1 VEGTVVRGR
10 AKKADEPTAT
20 PRQQGGERYMD
31 VNAIVSYNL
40 KAIRE
45 KRGWTQED
53 VAAGLARL
61 TGHRLPQASI
71 SAMERG
77 YDGDRRRRFDAHELY
92 LLSMVF
98 SVPIVYFFIP
108 PPDTKM
114 GELADT
120 HRPISEL
127 YVSVLGREY
136 QLEDLD
142 ERLANLNL
150 TNPDEVDDI
159 AAAIFGSKEA
169 AARNWHDH
177 YRTWRKKRLAEMA
190 RTYGDQLDEVA
201 EFLGKF
207 ANQITQ
213 LGPTG
218 YLQAMAHKRGEG
230 VDDTVLQPDEE
241 D

>member
-1 VEGTVVRGR
+1 MVRGR
-10 AKKADEPTAT
+10 AKKAAEPSAARKQSAAE
-20 PRQQGGERYMD
+20 PRMD
-31 VNAIVSYNL
+31 VNAVVSYNL

-98 SVPIVYFFIP
+98 GVPIVYFFLP

-114 GELADT
+114 RELVDT

-136 QLEDLD
+136 QLDDFD
-142 ERLANLNL
+142 ERLAHLNL
-150 TNPDEVDDI
+150 TNPAEVDDI

-169 AARNWHDH
+169 AAQNWHDH

-190 RTYGDQLDEVA
+190 RTYGDKLDEVA

-213 LGPTG
+213 LGPTS
-218 YLQAMAHKRGEG
+218 YLQAMAHKHDED
-230 VDDTVLQPDEE
+230 VDDFALLPDEE
-241 D
+241 N

>member
-1 VEGTVVRGR
+1 MVRGR
-10 AKKADEPTAT
+10 AKKADAPTAA
-20 PRQQGGERYMD
+20 PSQEGGERYMD
-31 VNAIVSYNL
+31 VNAVVSYNL

-45 KRGWTQED
+45 RRGWTQED

-98 SVPIVYFFIP
+98 NVPIVYFFIP
-108 PPDTKM
+108 PPVE
-114 GELADT
+114 GYRELADT
-120 HRPISEL
+120 HRPLSEL

-142 ERLANLNL
+142 ERLADLNI
-150 TNPDEVDDI
+150 TNPDEVDAI
-159 AAAIFGSKEA
+159 AAAIFGSKEDA
-169 AARNWHDH
+169 AQNWHDH

-190 RTYGDQLDEVA
+190 RTYGDQLDQVA

-218 YLQAMAHKRGEG
+218 YLQAMAHKRGEE
-230 VDDTVLQPDEE
+230 VDDSDLQPDEE

>member
-1 VEGTVVRGR
+1 MVRGR
-10 AKKADEPTAT
+10 AKKAADGNVAARTSAAEP
-20 PRQQGGERYMD
+20 RMD

-45 KRGWTQED
+45 RRGWTQED

-98 SVPIVYFFIP
+98 HVPIVYFFIP
-108 PPDTKM
+108 PPDTK
-114 GELADT
+114 GRELADT
-120 HRPISEL
+120 RRPISEL
-127 YVSVLGREY
+127 YASVLGREH

-142 ERLANLNL
+142 ERLAALNI
-150 TNPDEVDDI
+150 TNPDQVDDI
-159 AAAIFGSKEA
+159 AAAVFGSKEA

-201 EFLGKF
+201 EFLATF

-218 YLQAMAHKRGEG
+218 YLQSMAHKRGEEI
-230 VDDTVLQPDEE
+230 DDSILLPERE

>member
-1 VEGTVVRGR
+1 MVRGR
-10 AKKADEPTAT
+10 AKKAAEPSEARKPTAAE
-20 PRQQGGERYMD
+20 PRMD
-31 VNAIVSYNL
+31 VNAVVSYNL

-98 SVPIVYFFIP
+98 SVPIVYFFLP

-114 GELADT
+114 RELADT
-120 HRPISEL
+120 NRPISEL

-169 AARNWHDH
+169 AAQNWHDH
-177 YRTWRKKRLAEMA
+177 YRTWRKKRLAELA

-218 YLQAMAHKRGEG
+218 YLQAMVHHRDE
-230 VDDTVLQPDEE
+230 DDDDFILLPDEE
-241 D
+241 N

>member
-1 VEGTVVRGR
+1 MVRGR
-10 AKKADEPTAT
+10 GKQAADPPTEHPPNAAEP
-20 PRQQGGERYMD
+20 RME
-31 VNAIVSYNL
+31 VNAIVSYNV

-45 KRGWTQED
+45 RRGWTQED

-108 PPDTKM
+108 PPDTKLR
-114 GELADT
+114 ELADT
-120 HRPISEL
+120 RRPISEL

-136 QLEDLD
+136 QLADLD
-142 ERLANLNL
+142 ERLADLNV
-150 TNPDEVDDI
+150 TNPDEVDAI
-159 AAAIFGSKEA
+159 AAAIFGSKEVA
-169 AARNWHDH
+169 AQNWHDH

-213 LGPTG
+213 LSPTG
-218 YLQAMAHKRGEG
+218 YLQAMAHKRGEEA
-230 VDDTVLQPDEE
+230 DDSALLSDKE

>member
-1 VEGTVVRGR
+1 MVRSRG
-10 AKKADEPTAT
+10 KKATDPSAERLPESGEP
-20 PRQQGGERYMD
+20 RMD
-31 VNAIVSYNL
+31 VNAIVSYNV

-45 KRGWTQED
+45 RRGWTQED

-98 SVPIVYFFIP
+98 NVPIVYFFIP
-108 PPDTKM
+108 PPKT
-114 GELADT
+114 GIRELADT
-120 HRPISEL
+120 RRPISEL

-142 ERLANLNL
+142 ERLADLNL
-150 TNPDEVDDI
+150 TNPDDVDDI
-159 AAAIFGSKEA
+159 AAAIFGSKEVA
-169 AARNWHDH
+169 AQNWHDH

-218 YLQAMAHKRGEG
+218 YLQAMAHKRGED
-230 VDDTVLQPDEE
+230 VDDSVVRLDEE

>member
-1 VEGTVVRGR
+1 MVRGR
-10 AKKADEPTAT
+10 AKKATDQAVA
-20 PRQQGGERYMD
+20 PRPSGGERYMD
-31 VNAIVSYNL
+31 VNAVVSYNV

-45 KRGWTQED
+45 RRGWTQED

-98 SVPIVYFFIP
+98 NVPIVYFFIP
-108 PPDTKM
+108 PPVE
-114 GELADT
+114 GYRELADT
-120 HRPISEL
+120 HRPLSEL

-136 QLEDLD
+136 QLDDLD
-142 ERLANLNL
+142 ERLSDLNI
-150 TNPDEVDDI
+150 TDPEQVDAV
-159 AAAIFGSKEA
+159 AAAIFGSKEEA
-169 AARNWHDH
+169 AQNWHDH

-190 RTYGDQLDEVA
+190 RTYGDQLDDVA

-218 YLQAMAHKRGEG
+218 YLQAMAHKRGE
-230 VDDTVLQPDEE
+230 DAYDPIAKPDKE

>member
-1 VEGTVVRGR
+1 MVRGR
-10 AKKADEPTAT
+10 AKKAAEPAAA
-20 PRQQGGERYMD
+20 PQSAGGERYMD
-31 VNAIVSYNL
+31 VNAVVSYNV

-45 KRGWTQED
+45 RRGWTQED
-53 VAAGLARL
+53 VAIGLARL

-98 SVPIVYFFIP
+98 NVPIVYFFIP
-108 PPDTKM
+108 PPVT
-114 GELADT
+114 GYRELADT
-120 HRPISEL
+120 HRPLSEL

-136 QLEDLD
+136 QLDDLD
-142 ERLANLNL
+142 ERLADLNI
-150 TNPDEVDDI
+150 TNPDEVDAI
-159 AAAIFGSKEA
+159 AAAIFGSKEDA
-169 AARNWHDH
+169 AQNWHDH

-190 RTYGDQLDEVA
+190 RTYGDQLDQVA

-218 YLQAMAHKRGEG
+218 YLQAMAHKRGEE
-230 VDDTVLQPDEE
+230 VDDSVLQPDEE

>member
-1 VEGTVVRGR
+1 MVRGR
-10 AKKADEPTAT
+10 AKKAGDPTT
-20 PRQQGGERYMD
+20 PSQQGGERYMD
-31 VNAIVSYNL
+31 VNAIVSFNL

-98 SVPIVYFFIP
+98 NVPIVYFFIP
-108 PPDTKM
+108 PPDTKLR
-114 GELADT
+114 ELADT
-120 HRPISEL
+120 HRPVSEL

-136 QLEDLD
+136 ELDDVD
-142 ERLANLNL
+142 ERLADLNI
-150 TNPDEVDDI
+150 TNPHEVDDI

-169 AARNWHDH
+169 AAKNWHDH

-201 EFLGKF
+201 EFLAKF
-207 ANQITQ
+207 ANQITR

-218 YLQAMAHKRGEG
+218 YLQSMAHKRGED
-230 VDDTVLQPDEE
+230 VDDSLLRSEKE

>member
-1 VEGTVVRGR
+1 MVRGR
-10 AKKADEPTAT
+10 AKKPADPAAA
-20 PRQQGGERYMD
+20 PRPAGGERYMD
-31 VNAIVSYNL
+31 VNAVVSYNV

-45 KRGWTQED
+45 RRGWTQED

-98 SVPIVYFFIP
+98 NVPIVYFFIP
-108 PPDTKM
+108 PPVE
-114 GELADT
+114 GYRELADT
-120 HRPISEL
+120 HRPLSEL

-136 QLEDLD
+136 QLADLD
-142 ERLANLNL
+142 ERLADLNI
-150 TNPDEVDDI
+150 TNPDEVDAI
-159 AAAIFGSKEA
+159 AAAIFGSKEDA
-169 AARNWHDH
+169 AQNWHDH
-177 YRTWRKKRLAEMA
+177 YRTWRKRRLAEMA
-190 RTYGDQLDEVA
+190 RTYGDQLDQVA

-218 YLQAMAHKRGEG
+218 YLQAMAQKRGEE
-230 VDDTVLQPDEE
+230 VDDSVLQPDEE